1 VTLDAGAFARFR
13 LRGAFIECAAWYAV
27 GVAAS
32 PTCASPAQR
41 FRTNDL
47 MFGVGAI
54 NQTRDHQGFNA
65 IAEPFLE
72 ACASVIRRAAPALD
86 DPALTHY
93 RTDDGIVV
101 IARAVKIPRH
111 VPPVYSLVPMKRPGP
126 TERFRELEIVHALTK
141 AVNDVVRTFQTR
153 AERQAQGL

>member
-1 VTLDAGAFARFR
+1 MTLEAGPFHGLR
-13 LRGAFIECAAWYAV
+13 LRGAFLDGATWYAV
-27 GVAAS
+27 GKVAS
-32 PTCASPAQR
+32 QSSTGPAFR

-47 MFGVGAI
+47 MLGRGALG
-54 NQTRDHQGFNA
+54 QPSDFPGFDA
-65 IAEPFLE
+65 IALPFLE

-111 VPPVYSLVPMKRPGP
+111 VPPVYSLAPLPRPTPAG
-126 TERFRELEIVHALTK
+126 RFREFEVVHALTK
-141 AVNDVVRTFQTR
+141 AVNDVVRTLQTR